1 MRDENWVNDSD
12 ARNSEYG
19 GHPKNIPSL
28 FIPDPEPTRFTLQ
41 CQRRGLESAPANPL
55 WGLALV
61 AGQDSAH
68 RPRDALVQQDFH
80 ALAGASSAAS
90 ERSRTRRA
98 MSRVTEGKHS
108 RKSSRV

>member
-41 CQRRGLESAPANPL
+41 CQRRGHVFVLLPKPARWKRFFGRIHICAKNRL
-55 WGLALV
+55 
-61 AGQDSAH
+61 
-68 RPRDALVQQDFH
+68 RIFRI
-80 ALAGASSAAS
+80 
-90 ERSRTRRA
+90 
-98 MSRVTEGKHS
+98 
-108 RKSSRV
+108 